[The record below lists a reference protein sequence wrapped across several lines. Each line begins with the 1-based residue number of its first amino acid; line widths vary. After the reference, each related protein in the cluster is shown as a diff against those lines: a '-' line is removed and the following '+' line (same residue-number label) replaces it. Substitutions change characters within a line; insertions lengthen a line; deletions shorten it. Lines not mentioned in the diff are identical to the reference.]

1 MLPQNSPTPCSP
13 DPRERIALALILLF
27 ALLVGGAL
35 FLNENL
41 VLTQALTFVASL
53 LAMIIGYYFRRPGG

>member
-1 MLPQNSPTPCSP
+1 MLPQNNQTPQCP

-53 LAMIIGYYFRRPGG
+53 IAMIVRYYFRRPGG